1 MRKHLVFWIVMAFAL
16 EALPLMALPTAPQQT
31 KAANAAPPSPPE
43 PPYNQTKNQSK
54 SKGKDYSM
62 TCSDGHCTSNDPSL
76 GPRAPYP
83 SFPASALAPQ
93 TPQATQSVQQK
104 SSKPSE
110 SNAFPEAK
118 SLAAQKKAEERA
130 PEPPPCTGPCSS
142 SNQRMAGMDVL
153 GNGRSQYDDGTGK
166 PVHNPELAKQ
176 DDQVGRF
183 YLGSGDYVG
192 AYSRFLEATQVNPG
206 DAYAVFGLAEAE
218 YHMGR
223 NQQAIQNF
231 QIYLSAVPRG
241 HDAHEARKI
250 LSKLG
255 AKF

>member
-1 MRKHLVFWIVMAFAL
+1 MRKHLVLWIVVAFAL
-16 EALPLMALPTAPQQT
+16 EALPLMALPTDPQQT

-43 PPYNQTKNQSK
+43 PPYNQPKNQPK
-54 SKGKDYSM
+54 PKGKDYSM
-62 TCSDGHCTSNDPSL
+62 TCSDGHCTSNAPSL
-76 GPRAPYP
+76 VPQAPYP

-93 TPQATQSVQQK
+93 TTQTVQK
-104 SSKPSE
+104 KPSKPSE

-130 PEPPPCTGPCSS
+130 PQPPPCTGPCSS
-142 SNQRMAGMDVL
+142 SDQHMAGMDVL
-153 GNGRSQYDDGTGK
+153 GNGRSRYDDGTGK
-166 PVHNPELAKQ
+166 PVHNPGLAKK

-183 YLGSGDYVG
+183 YLASGDYVG
-192 AYSRFLEATQVNPG
+192 AYSRFLEATEVNPG

-231 QIYLSAVPRG
+231 QIYLSAVPKG

-250 LSKLG
+250 LHKLG
-255 AKF
+255 SGS